1 MIRDL
6 RFALRMLVKNP
17 GFSIVAFLAIA
28 LGLGVNTTI
37 FGIVNTLLLRPLPV
51 GHVEQLV
58 QVYTTDTHFT
68 GRQANSYLN
77 FLDYAKQNTVFR
89 GMAAYRFALMGMTRG
104 SDTSNVFGQL
114 VTGNYFDV
122 LKVQPVLGVDNIV
135 SGSPFAVRNRN
146 TGAGGD
152 QLVDVDDRGS
162 RCARGS
168 APLPRSAP

>member
-1 MIRDL
+1 
-6 RFALRMLVKNP
+6 MLIKAP

-51 GHVEQLV
+51 GHAEQLV

-77 FLDYAKQNTVFR
+77 FLDYAKQNAVFS
-89 GMAAYRFALMGMTRG
+89 GMSAYRFALMGMTRG
-104 SDTSNVFGQL
+104 NDSSNVFGQL

-122 LKVQPVLGVDNIV
+122 LQVRPVLGRAFLPEED
-135 SGSPFAVRNRN
+135 SSPNGHPVVIL
-146 TGAGGD
+146 GHKLWKKLGGD
-152 QLVDVDDRGS
+152 
-162 RCARGS
+162 
-168 APLPRSAP
+168 P